1 MVLQPNTG
9 HEKGRDKM
17 GKKNLGSVKDLLD
30 DVQLARV
37 DDLRSRSKSEK
48 PNIIGPVMVYA
59 KAFEDLETGEM
70 FFVRHVGFGAGSDGR
85 GPGGM
90 GQRRSQQ
97 RPARFLGDALVDD
110 VVTKGW
116 PGDPARQGAVTFL
129 PYGTDTLVQ

>member
-1 MVLQPNTG
+1 
-9 HEKGRDKM
+9 M

-30 DVQLARV
+30 DDQLARV

-48 PNIIGPVMVYA
+48 PDVVGPALVFA

-70 FFVRHVGFGAGSDGR
+70 FFLRQVGFGAGSDGR

-90 GQRRSQQ
+90 GQRRDPKP
-97 RPARFLGDALVDD
+97 RKARFLGDALVDD

-116 PGDPARQGAVTFL
+116 PGDPARQGTVTLL
-129 PYGTDTLVQ
+129 PYGVDAQIQ

>member
-1 MVLQPNTG
+1 
-9 HEKGRDKM
+9 M

-90 GQRRSQQ
+90 VSAAASSALLGSLETLWWTMSLLKVGQETQL
-97 RPARFLGDALVDD
+97 ARE
-110 VVTKGW
+110 
-116 PGDPARQGAVTFL
+116 P
-129 PYGTDTLVQ
+129 